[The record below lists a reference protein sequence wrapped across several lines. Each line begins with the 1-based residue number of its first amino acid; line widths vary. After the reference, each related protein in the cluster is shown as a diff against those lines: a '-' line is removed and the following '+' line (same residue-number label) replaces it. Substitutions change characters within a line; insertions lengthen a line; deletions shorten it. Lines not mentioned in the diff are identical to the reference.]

1 MMDRASML
9 DEVFRRA
16 EGIQRRHTRRQ
27 VQLLGI
33 AAFGLLFALFV
44 MIGNLAGGASVRPT
58 AMGAFLLGPEAGGYV
73 IVALLAFALGII
85 VTKIIILKKSIQKM
99 KNSTPM
105 QEKDGER

>member
-27 VQLLGI
+27 AQLLGI

-44 MIGNLAGGASVRPT
+44 MIGNLAGGASVHPT

-73 IVALLAFALGII
+73 IVALLAFALG
-85 VTKIIILKKSIQKM
+85 VVVALAAAKRKQAKRS
-99 KNSTPM
+99 
-105 QEKDGER
+105 GEDKP